1 MGDSRSKRF
10 PAEDNPFSRLD
21 SDPLERLMM
30 IMIMLMMTDHD
41 HVDDDDDDDDDDD
54 ADDDDDDVVLTMQ
67 YVNTNGLQM
76 S

>member
-30 IMIMLMMTDHD
+30 IMIMLMMRMMTIMTMMIMI
-41 HVDDDDDDDDDDD
+41 
-54 ADDDDDDVVLTMQ
+54 LTM
-67 YVNTNGLQM
+67 M
-76 S
+76 MF